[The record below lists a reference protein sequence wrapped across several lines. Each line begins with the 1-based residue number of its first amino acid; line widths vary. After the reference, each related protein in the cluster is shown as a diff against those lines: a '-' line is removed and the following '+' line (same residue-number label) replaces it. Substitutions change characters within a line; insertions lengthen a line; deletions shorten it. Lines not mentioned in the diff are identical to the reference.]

1 MLALQLVPAV
11 TELVIS
17 ELLWLNY
24 ANRDKPVYLY
34 VNSVGSQ
41 TPDNEVSWSANS
53 SVQYPASFALPPILL
68 SSHQISQG
76 YACMAIYHRLQHR
89 QQLQRV
95 ARTLSVKGSAYR
107 Q

>member
-1 MLALQLVPAV
+1 MSSEKLHYLQLVPAV

-41 TPDNEVSWSANS
+41 TPDNEVKSPSYLSA
-53 SVQYPASFALPPILL
+53 L
-68 SSHQISQG
+68 
-76 YACMAIYHRLQHR
+76 
-89 QQLQRV
+89 
-95 ARTLSVKGSAYR
+95 
-107 Q
+107 